1 LKIFGLEIRRAATK
15 SEGLTID
22 QVISR
27 LASAHETYSGAHVTP
42 ENCMQSPTVH
52 AIVTAISRRIATL
65 PVKVM
70 RTTKAQGSEGRTRK
84 EEQPSHPLARLL
96 QSPNGWQDRV
106 SFWLDATSTLV
117 RYGNFYAFK
126 SRGLTGP
133 IRSLIPLH
141 AGGVAVEQD
150 SDTLDVSYR
159 AAYGDRTYR
168 EFPAAQ
174 ILHARGAARDQLR
187 GDSPIHDIREAIGL
201 DIAAERMGA
210 SIFGNSALPS
220 IVFKHGPGSKGFET
234 DEQEKAFIES
244 FQQAY
249 TRRGRF
255 RALVVPPGLD
265 LDQIGVD
272 NEKAQFL
279 ATRQYQRTVIAG
291 AFGVPPH
298 MVGDLSR
305 GTFNNVEQQS
315 LDFVIAVVL
324 PYVRTFEAAM
334 ERALLTDED
343 RRAGIIIRF
352 NLDAALRGDFKTR
365 QEGLAIQRQNGI
377 INANDWREHE
387 DLNPI
392 SAEDGGDEYWRKG
405 PSGQDAQAPGAG
417 DRPPGKPGRNEN
429 DDARERG
436 DDDDNA

>member
-1 LKIFGLEIRRAATK
+1 MPAALL
-15 SEGLTID
+15 S
-22 QVISR
+22 S
-27 LASAHETYSGAHVTP
+27 
-42 ENCMQSPTVH
+42 
-52 AIVTAISRRIATL
+52 RIAT
-65 PVKVM
+65 
-70 RTTKAQGSEGRTRK
+70 RWTSHTARHTRI
-84 EEQPSHPLARLL
+84 A
-96 QSPNGWQDRV
+96 
-106 SFWLDATSTLV
+106 
-117 RYGNFYAFK
+117 
-126 SRGLTGP
+126 LTA
-133 IRSLIPLH
+133 SS
-141 AGGVAVEQD
+141 A
-150 SDTLDVSYR
+150 
-159 AAYGDRTYR
+159 
-168 EFPAAQ
+168 AAQ

-315 LDFVIAVVL
+315 LDFVISGR
-324 PYVRTFEAAM
+324 P
-334 ERALLTDED
+334 ALCADLRSRDGARLTH
-343 RRAGIIIRF
+343 R
-352 NLDAALRGDFKTR
+352 
-365 QEGLAIQRQNGI
+365 
-377 INANDWREHE
+377 
-387 DLNPI
+387 
-392 SAEDGGDEYWRKG
+392 
-405 PSGQDAQAPGAG
+405 
-417 DRPPGKPGRNEN
+417 
-429 DDARERG
+429 
-436 DDDDNA
+436 

>member
-1 LKIFGLEIRRAATK
+1 LRIFGLEIRRAATK

-27 LASAHETYSGAHVTP
+27 LATAHETYSGAHVTP

-70 RTTKAQGSEGRTRK
+70 QKTKAQGSEGRTRK
-84 EEQPSHPLARLL
+84 EELPSHPVARLL

-150 SDTLDVSYR
+150 FETLDVSYR
-159 AAYGDRTYR
+159 ATYADRTYR

-298 MVGDLSR
+298 MVGDLNR
-305 GTFNNVEQQS
+305 GTFSNVEQQS
-315 LDFVIAVVL
+315 LDFVISVVL
-324 PYVRTFEAAM
+324 PYAQIFEAAM
-334 ERALLTDED
+334 ERSLLTEED
-343 RRAGIIIRF
+343 RRNGIIIRF
-352 NLDAALRGDFKTR
+352 NLEGALRGDFKSR
-365 QEGLAIQRQNGI
+365 QEGLKIQREAGVLSVNE
-377 INANDWREHE
+377 WREME
-387 DLNPI
+387 SMNPI
-392 SAEDGGDEYWRKG
+392 SEEDGGEEYWRHG
-405 PSGQDAQAPGAG
+405 PSGQSAA
-417 DRPPGKPGRNEN
+417 PPGKQPSGGQRTGKE
-429 DDARERG
+429 EEEG
-436 DDDDNA
+436 DESSSDR